1 MADEGATTQ
10 TILHVDMDAF
20 YASVAELDYPELRG
34 KAVVVGTGNRS
45 VVLSA
50 NYEARKF
57 GIRAA
62 MPVARAQRMAPHA
75 IFVPP
80 EHNRYAEISER
91 VMAIFNTYTPLVEPI
106 SLDEAFL
113 DVTGSRKLIG
123 TGRDIAIA
131 IRKKVQEQEG
141 ITCSVGIA
149 PSKFIAKLASQHCKP
164 NGFLEISE
172 DGILEFLHPLPV
184 KAIWGVGPK
193 TAEALDRL
201 GLKLISDIAHTQR
214 STLIRAL
221 GEAAGASLY
230 ELAWGRDYRDVVV
243 DEPEKSISNAETFA
257 YDLSNPE
264 EILQELLRMTEK
276 ASARLRER
284 NLFARTIGIKVRFAD
299 FSTITRSKTVPLA
312 ISGTHESYEVVK
324 ALYEALGITRAFI
337 RMVAVSFENLQESP
351 PEQLVIGGRE
361 RGWRDA
367 EGAIDKA
374 KARFGGKS
382 VRPARLVKGRLVK
395 GRPVKDEPKPD

>member
-1 MADEGATTQ
+1 MSQESALAS

-20 YASVAELDYPELRG
+20 YASVAERDHPELRG
-34 KAVVVGTGNRS
+34 KALVVGAGVRG

-62 MPVARAQRMAPHA
+62 MPVGKAQRMAPHA
-75 IFVPP
+75 IFVAP
-80 EHNRYAEISER
+80 EHHRYSEISER
-91 VMAIFNTYTPLVEPI
+91 VMEIFNSFTPLVEPL

-123 TGRDIAIA
+123 TGRKIGEA
-131 IRKKVQEQEG
+131 IRAKVQSEEG

-164 NGFLEISE
+164 NGLLEILE
-172 DGILEFLHPLPV
+172 DQIIDFLHPLPV
-184 KAIWGVGPK
+184 SAIWGVGPK
-193 TAEALDRL
+193 TGEALDRL
-201 GLKLISDIAHTQR
+201 GLRLVADIANTKR
-214 STLIRAL
+214 STLVRAL
-221 GEAAGASLY
+221 GEATGSSLY

-243 DEPEKSISNAETFA
+243 NEPDKSISNAETFS
-257 YDLSNPE
+257 YDLSDPE

-276 ASARLRER
+276 ASGRLRER
-284 NLFARTIGIKVRFAD
+284 DLFARTVGIKVRFAD
-299 FSTITRSKTVPLA
+299 FSTISRSKTLPIA
-312 ISGTHESYEVVK
+312 INGTHESYEVVK
-324 ALYEALGITRAFI
+324 ALYQGLGINRAFI
-337 RMVAVSFENLQESP
+337 RMVAVSFENLQGQP
-351 PEQLVIGGRE
+351 PEQLILGGRE
-361 RGWRDA
+361 RGWREA

-382 VRPARLVKGRLVK
+382 VRPGRLI
-395 GRPVKDEPKPD
+395 KPDSLA